1 MRKFKVVVEITKEY
15 EVEIDE
21 SKLSEEDLEAWESVF
36 YDLDM
41 EEDKLTSYV
50 SNYCEIRARLGN
62 GFIEGYGVV
71 LKKGEK
77 ADGYFIE
84 DKEVNDEIKILK
96 ADDEGC
102 TDVHLKELKGE

>member
-1 MRKFKVVVEITKEY
+1 MRRFKVVVEITKNY

-21 SKLSEEDLEAWESVF
+21 SKITEEELEGWESVF
-36 YDLDM
+36 CDLDM

-50 SNYCEIRARLGN
+50 SNYCEIRARLGD

-71 LKKGEK
+71 LKKGKK
-77 ADGYFIE
+77 ADGYFIKDE
-84 DKEVNDEIKILK
+84 EVNDEMKILK

-102 TDVHLKELKGE
+102 TDVYLKELKGE